1 MSKFYSL
8 PITKV
13 IEETND
19 CISIHFDIPADLAS
33 EFDHLA
39 GQYLTIKA
47 DINGEDVRRA
57 YSICSAPAEAGVA
70 VSVKRVSGG
79 KMSTYLNETAKAGD
93 VLEVMKPE
101 GRFVVKPDPLAHRD
115 HYFFAA
121 GSGITP
127 VMSMIKTVLEEE
139 PKSSC
144 YLLYG
149 NRDEENIIFKAELDG
164 MNQRYEGQLHTCY
177 TLSKPKLEK
186 KGGLLG
192 AFSKG
197 KATWKGPTGRISKEI
212 MDRWLEDSPS
222 KTGDNNYYI
231 CGPGNMI
238 EYVSAYLQNKDVD
251 PSRIHAEY
259 FTAPTEEGAAP
270 VAAAGEA
277 SLTATLDG
285 AEYSVT
291 ISKGK
296 SVLDSLL
303 DQKVD
308 APFSCTSGACS
319 TCMAKVLEG
328 SADMDACFALDDSEV
343 KDGFI
348 LTCQAH
354 PTSAKLVITYD
365 V

>member
-1 MSKFYSL
+1 MSTFHSL
-8 PITKV
+8 RISK
-13 IEETND
+13 IIAETSD
-19 CISIHFDIPADLAS
+19 CISIHFDIPAELTDT
-33 EFDHLA
+33 FKHKA

-47 DINGEDVRRA
+47 DIGGEDVRRA
-57 YSICSAPAEAGVA
+57 YSISSAPADEGIA
-70 VSVKRVSGG
+70 VSVKQVQGG
-79 KMSTYLNETAKAGD
+79 KMSSYLNANAKEGEM
-93 VLEVMKPE
+93 LEVMKPE
-101 GRFVVKPDPLAHRD
+101 GRFVIQPDHLAQRD

-121 GSGITP
+121 GSGVTP
-127 VMSMIKTVLEEE
+127 IMSMLKTVLEEE
-139 PKSSC
+139 PKSAC

-149 NRDEENIIFKAELDG
+149 NRDEDNIIFKSQLDE
-164 MNQRYEGQLHTCY
+164 MAKTYEGQLHVTY
-177 TLSKPKLEK
+177 TLSSPKVEK

-197 KATWKGPTGRISKEI
+197 KSTWKGPTGRISKPI
-212 MDRWLEDSPS
+212 LDRWFDDSPS
-222 KTGDNNYYI
+222 KTGDNNYYV

-238 EYVSAYLQNKDVD
+238 EFVAAYLQNKDVD
-251 PSRIHAEY
+251 TARIHAEY
-259 FTAPTEEGAAP
+259 FTAPTDE
-270 VAAAGEA
+270 AAAGAPAGGEA
-277 SLTATLDG
+277 QLVATLDG

-291 ISKGK
+291 IAKGK

-354 PTSAKLVITYD
+354 PTSPKLVITYD